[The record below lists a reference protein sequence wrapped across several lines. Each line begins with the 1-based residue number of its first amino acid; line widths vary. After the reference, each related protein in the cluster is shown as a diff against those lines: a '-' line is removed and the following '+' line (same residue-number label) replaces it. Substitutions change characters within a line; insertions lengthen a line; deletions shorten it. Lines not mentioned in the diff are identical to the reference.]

1 MSAVLQINESVMKT
15 QLNGLNGSNRR
26 PISVAEYDR
35 MNELGFFNDDE
46 RVELL
51 NGEIIKIMAKGTRHA
66 IFNDLVA
73 DILNE
78 KLGKN
83 VYLRNQN
90 PIILDDFSEPE
101 PDIVLAK
108 PPRGNYL
115 EKHPTPTDIYLVME
129 ISDTTLH
136 QDRETKS
143 LAYARSGIVQYLLL
157 NVNEQTIEDYRE
169 PHFDGYESKKTYRIG
184 DKFNLVAF
192 PETEINVN
200 EILVANAEN

>member
-1 MSAVLQINESVMKT
+1 MTAVSEITQIVPKTQINS
-15 QLNGLNGSNRR
+15 SNRR
-26 PISVAEYDR
+26 LITVAEYDR
-35 MNELGFFNDDE
+35 MTELGFFDNGE

-51 NGEIIKIMAKGTRHA
+51 NGEIIEIPAKGTKHA

-78 KLGKN
+78 KLGKS

-90 PIILDDFSEPE
+90 PITLDNFSEPE

-108 PPRGNYL
+108 QPRGNYF
-115 EKHPTPTDIYLVME
+115 EKHPTSADIYLVME
-129 ISDTTLH
+129 ISDTTLY

-143 LAYARSGIVQYLLL
+143 LLYARAGIVQYLLL

-169 PHFDGYESKKTYRIG
+169 PNFDGYEFKKTHRIG

-192 PETEINVN
+192 PEIEIKVS